1 MSKQR
6 RAKYHVRK
14 RIFLNRDL
22 DMRAFAIGIVQDT
35 REIPDSEKDDWQWG
49 TIELTLSDCYR
60 HISFDFSLSSKENR
74 ANSLYKI
81 KRIAEIVNHVRAA
94 IEIEVESINER
105 ENKAAI
111 KSKPAAKA
119 KSAAG

>member
-6 RAKYHVRK
+6 RTKYHVRK
-14 RIFLNRDL
+14 RLFLNRDL
-22 DMRAFAIGIVQDT
+22 DMRAFAIGIVEDT

-81 KRIAEIVNHVRAA
+81 RRIAEIVNHVREA
-94 IEIEVESINER
+94 IETEAASISER
-105 ENKAAI
+105 ENKATI
-111 KSKPAAKA
+111 KPQPTAKA